1 MEDYVFEMEYT
12 INDEKYLITARKVED
27 NPTKTELLNETPMTP
42 EECVDLSKE
51 IAVEDD
57 VEFVSIDSIPEG
69 MDITTWLDII
79 ERYGIVLTK

>member
-12 INDEKYLITARKVED
+12 INGEKYLITARKVED
-27 NPTKTELLNETPMTP
+27 NTTKTELLNEMPMTT

-57 VEFVSIDSIPEG
+57 VEFISIDSIPEG

>member
-1 MEDYVFEMEYT
+1 MEDNVFEMEYT
-12 INDEKYLITARKVED
+12 INGEKYLITARKVED
-27 NPTKTELLNETPMTP
+27 NPTQTELLNEMPMTP
-42 EECVDLSKE
+42 EDCVSFSKE
-51 IAVEDD
+51 KDVEDG